1 MYAFNDSQKLFM
13 SIPELDDEKE
23 NATAFYLSRDLRS
36 DLVSI
41 NGYRFLWVGAIL
53 SIPDHNMRYY
63 WLLFISED

>member
-41 NGYRFLWVGAIL
+41 NGYRFL
-53 SIPDHNMRYY
+53 
-63 WLLFISED
+63 